1 MKNESVNRIK
11 GLMENEKY
19 IEKKVN
25 ALSIY
30 NVYWCLYELGWRRQL
45 PTETVLKND
54 SFCKLQLIRILKEQR
69 YSVRSL
75 NIFLEVS
82 AENSIPLPYVKWF
95 YEDERAALWLKMV
108 LENTINSSEPIISK
122 SDISIF
128 IHDVI
133 FNKKLLILDK
143 KIVEENSDSQVKLK
157 KITLK
162 SLKDAYLL
170 SQVNSKDIKWLTSKS
185 NSSVKIN
192 HIYQYMN
199 KLHDLNNLRRNKE
212 SKKKNGGRKTNI
224 NKAGCQQALIC
235 SDTIKFKETDTAMRL
250 SHILASLDYWMFDTY
265 WFYKEGDVVDI
276 EKADNRMLFISN
288 MEDVW
293 NSKQRRDRNKI
304 KKNQG
309 IDLTNDNKKNLK
321 HLAKACGKT
330 QREVL
335 NDLVESAYS
344 QMRNQEI
351 KLSPSFPNQYASF
364 DKITL
369 ENPSSLPSEHTERE
383 VISEDTFLTKDKQEL
398 SSDYDAESVG
408 SSTYDNE
415 DVPAET
421 ITPKQEVNTLQ
432 PFYPEGSNGK
442 QAKETAGTNTENY
455 AKL

>member
-364 DKITL
+364 DKIPL
-369 ENPSSLPSEHTERE
+369 EQPCNSQ
-383 VISEDTFLTKDKQEL
+383 SEDNEEKSTLKETSRTDNKEERNRSYDTDSAI
-398 SSDYDAESVG
+398 SSI
-408 SSTYDNE
+408 YDNE
-415 DVPAET
+415 KLPT
-421 ITPKQEVNTLQ
+421 GTPSPKQEASSLQTFLPEENYGKQIKDTGNVNTDK
-432 PFYPEGSNGK
+432 YH
-442 QAKETAGTNTENY
+442 
-455 AKL
+455 KL

>member
-1 MKNESVNRIK
+1 M
-11 GLMENEKY
+11 
-19 IEKKVN
+19 
-25 ALSIY
+25 
-30 NVYWCLYELGWRRQL
+30 
-45 PTETVLKND
+45 KND

-95 YEDERAALWLKMV
+95 YEDARAALWLKMV

-351 KLSPSFPNQYASF
+351 KLSPSFPNQYKAF
-364 DKITL
+364 DKIPL
-369 ENPSSLPSEHTERE
+369 EQPCNSQ
-383 VISEDTFLTKDKQEL
+383 SEDNEEKSTLKETSRTDNKEERNRSYDTDSAI
-398 SSDYDAESVG
+398 SSI
-408 SSTYDNE
+408 YDNE
-415 DVPAET
+415 KLSTGSPS
-421 ITPKQEVNTLQ
+421 PKQEASSLQTFLPEENYGKQIKDTGNVNTD
-432 PFYPEGSNGK
+432 
-442 QAKETAGTNTENY
+442 NY
-455 AKL
+455 HKL

>member
-95 YEDERAALWLKMV
+95 YEDARAALWLKMV

-212 SKKKNGGRKTNI
+212 SKKRTEDKKQT
-224 NKAGCQQALIC
+224 LI
-235 SDTIKFKETDTAMRL
+235 RL
-250 SHILASLDYWMFDTY
+250 GA
-265 WFYKEGDVVDI
+265 
-276 EKADNRMLFISN
+276 NRL
-288 MEDVW
+288 
-293 NSKQRRDRNKI
+293 
-304 KKNQG
+304 
-309 IDLTNDNKKNLK
+309 
-321 HLAKACGKT
+321 
-330 QREVL
+330 
-335 NDLVESAYS
+335 
-344 QMRNQEI
+344 
-351 KLSPSFPNQYASF
+351 
-364 DKITL
+364 
-369 ENPSSLPSEHTERE
+369 
-383 VISEDTFLTKDKQEL
+383 
-398 SSDYDAESVG
+398 
-408 SSTYDNE
+408 
-415 DVPAET
+415 
-421 ITPKQEVNTLQ
+421 
-432 PFYPEGSNGK
+432 
-442 QAKETAGTNTENY
+442 
-455 AKL
+455 